1 MNKRTLLVVAL
12 SGMLF
17 LSAAGDLSVDS
28 AKSAAAASGAA
39 AGEAAAVLKPK
50 IATYDYDA
58 IPKDPLV
65 SLVLSAVLSGSGQV
79 YNKEYGRGIANGL
92 VSYGSLL
99 GVILL
104 YEKWRRINTD
114 TVHLEEAD
122 PVTGLPDGTSRD
134 VYILR
139 DPSRQVGLGRG
150 DNLLLVTFSTLALA
164 SYVFGIID
172 SYRGAQRYNSKLL
185 ESQRIKLGLSAD
197 PIDRSVGV
205 SAKIQF

>member
-185 ESQRIKLGLSAD
+185 ESQRIKLGLSA
-197 PIDRSVGV
+197 RSD
-205 SAKIQF
+205 